1 MELAA
6 SGGGQMAGPV
16 IATTNE
22 RGNRDKADPSNLPYL
37 YKNPAIW
44 KKSPHGLTN
53 TNHINSKNNAFD

>member
-1 MELAA
+1 MLLEKAAKREMELAA

-37 YKNPAIW
+37 YKNPAI
-44 KKSPHGLTN
+44 
-53 TNHINSKNNAFD
+53 